1 MQVVGATRNLA
12 AMAAQDKN
20 REREERRLMGRRIRR
35 RRQFLNITQGA
46 LARALG
52 VTFQQIQKYE
62 KGVSRVPGIRLGEIS
77 HALNVSPDY
86 FSDCRGEMAD
96 AFEQFIQSPEG
107 MKLYRA
113 VSLISDAS
121 VRARLILAV
130 EAFTDGEIRPEDGE
144 TDMLST
150 WLGRIAREKGSKPHH
165 EKAAEAIHAL
175 KVELAQLIGR
185 TLKARKLTQKFA
197 AEILHT
203 DQARISTLARGNVH
217 ATSLEKLLRYLV
229 LLGWDSHLTITKR
242 SVNRSGKV
250 ALSLQHDGPPV
261 RARRRALN

>member
-1 MQVVGATRNLA
+1 MEAIGTTRHLA
-12 AMAAQDKN
+12 AMAAQNKN

-46 LARALG
+46 LAHTLG

-62 KGVSRVPGIRLGEIS
+62 KGISRVPGNRLGEIS

-113 VSLISDAS
+113 VSLISDADE
-121 VRARLILAV
+121 RARLILAV
-130 EAFTDGEIRPEDGE
+130 EAFSDGEIRPEDGE

-150 WLGRIAREKGSKPHH
+150 WLGRIAREKGSKQHH
-165 EKAAEAIHAL
+165 QSAAEAIHAL

-185 TLKARKLTQKFA
+185 TLKARKLT
-197 AEILHT
+197 
-203 DQARISTLARGNVH
+203 RPWP
-217 ATSLEKLLRYLV
+217 LL
-229 LLGWDSHLTITKR
+229 
-242 SVNRSGKV
+242 
-250 ALSLQHDGPPV
+250 
-261 RARRRALN
+261 